1 MNTED
6 KIVYPLAAP
15 LTMEWEKDKIAIT
28 EAAQQPTTADRYY
41 FHAASI
47 QNLFNILTFG
57 TRSAPKHPQ
66 RSGLLRKVHDEL
78 FPIANF
84 AKLYFSESKE
94 VLIQW
99 VDGNQ
104 NYDATVEYLAENLG
118 FPDIRYLEVT
128 TLQGSEDAKQLE
140 ELSEGNNITTISE
153 SDHETHVRKI
163 NLFETALKK
172 KSGKTYPSKTALLVY
187 TDEERF
193 LKCYFG
199 LQPPKIDK
207 PKDYAAVLEK
217 LSDSLTGFSQVIV
230 YSKSD
235 IYCIW
240 TPQSIA
246 GE

>member
-6 KIVYPLAAP
+6 KIVFPLSAP

-28 EAAQQPTTADRYY
+28 EAAQQPTTADKYY

-47 QNLFNILTFG
+47 QSLFNILTFG

-172 KSGKTYPSKTALLVY
+172 KSGKTYPPKRRSWFTRMKKDFSSVTLDCSHQRLISQKTTPPCSKNFQIRSG
-187 TDEERF
+187 DF
-193 LKCYFG
+193 LKLLYIA
-199 LQPPKIDK
+199 K
-207 PKDYAAVLEK
+207 A
-217 LSDSLTGFSQVIV
+217 
-230 YSKSD
+230 
-235 IYCIW
+235 IYTACGHH
-240 TPQSIA
+240 SR
-246 GE
+246 